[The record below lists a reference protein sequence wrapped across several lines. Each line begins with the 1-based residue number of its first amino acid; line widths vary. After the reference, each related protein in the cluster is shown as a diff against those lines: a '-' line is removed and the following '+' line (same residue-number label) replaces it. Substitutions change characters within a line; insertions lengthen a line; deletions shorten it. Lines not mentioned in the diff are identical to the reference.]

1 MARSVTDFLEA
12 WQLGALVI
20 FAAAIV
26 GGVAGSLAGRG
37 GRPILGVLAF
47 LGGAL
52 VTYLVLAYLLYG
64 R

>member
-1 MARSVTDFLEA
+1 MARSVTDVLEA

-26 GGVAGSLAGRG
+26 GGVAGSVAGRG
-37 GRPILGVLAF
+37 GRPLFGFLAF

-52 VTYLVLAYLLYG
+52 VTYLALSYLLYG

>member
-12 WQLGALVI
+12 WQLGALIV

-26 GGVAGSLAGRG
+26 GGIAGSLAGRG
-37 GRPILGVLAF
+37 GRPLVGVLAF
-47 LGGAL
+47 LGGAV
-52 VTYLVLAYLLYG
+52 VTYLALSYLLYG